1 MLQQRLVTRA
11 IFPVA
16 GLGTRFLPATKANP
30 KEMLP
35 IVDKP
40 LIQYAVE
47 EAIAAG
53 ITELIFVTCSGKRS
67 IEDHFDHNFELETK
81 LFAQGNLAVL
91 EQIQEM
97 IPSHVTCMYVRQ
109 SQALGLGHAI
119 LQAKKLTHNQ
129 PFAVL
134 LADDLIDSNGG
145 ASCLQQML
153 DHYAQVKESIIAV
166 EHVPLAATEK
176 YGIIQIDTPWQGCG
190 KIDGIIEKPTPELAP
205 SQLGVIG
212 RYILEPTIFEYL
224 EQVTP
229 GSGGEI
235 ELTDAIALLLETES
249 VHAMEVVGKRYDCGC
264 KLGYLQATIM
274 YALRHPEVKDGLNLF
289 LKALRS

>member
-1 MLQQRLVTRA
+1 MLQQGLVTRA
-11 IFPVA
+11 VFPVA
-16 GLGTRFLPATKANP
+16 GLGTRFLPATKASP

-47 EAIAAG
+47 EAIMAG
-53 ITELIFVTCSGKRS
+53 ITELIFVTCSSKRS

-81 LFAQGNLAVL
+81 LFAQGNLTGL
-91 EQIQEM
+91 QQIQQM
-97 IPSHVTCMYVRQ
+97 IPSHVTCTYVRQ

-119 LQAKKLTHNQ
+119 LQAKKLIHNQ

-134 LADDLIDSNGG
+134 LADDLVDNDGG

-153 DHYAQVKESIIAV
+153 THYAQIKKSLIGV
-166 EHVPLAATEK
+166 EPIPATATEK
-176 YGIIQIDTPWQGCG
+176 YGIIKVDPTWQSYGE
-190 KIDGIIEKPTPELAP
+190 ITGIIEKPKPELAP
-205 SQLGVIG
+205 SQLAVIG
-212 RYILEPTIFEYL
+212 RYILDPMIFECL
-224 EQVTP
+224 ERVTP
-229 GSGGEI
+229 GNGGEI
-235 ELTDAIALLLETES
+235 QLTDAIALLLEKQA
-249 VHAMEVVGKRYDCGC
+249 VHAIEFTGKRYDCGC

-289 LKALRS
+289 LKTLR